1 MGHVLLQGQPIFL
14 NYNTLCFLNLI
25 IMYIVHGYSSVQD
38 DLHTCHGD
46 LFSEAVSSVAESPQV
61 TAVGVNCTH
70 PKHVEVKMV
79 K

>member
-1 MGHVLLQGQPIFL
+1 MGHILLQGQPIFL
-14 NYNTLCFLNLI
+14 NCNTLCFLTYVYRVL
-25 IMYIVHGYSSVQD
+25 GYSYMQD

-46 LFSEAVSSVAESPQV
+46 LFSEAVSSVAESSQV

-70 PKHVEVKMV
+70 PKHVEVKMG

>member
-1 MGHVLLQGQPIFL
+1 MPRPGSLSHARSANFYFIVLLRFNSCVTI
-14 NYNTLCFLNLI
+14 YDCCC
-25 IMYIVHGYSSVQD
+25 VQD

-79 K
+79 N